1 MSITNSTTTTMKFT
15 HFNLPNPIYPTLSF
29 KISNLAFICVHSRCR
44 STAVDTRTEPFERS
58 RAAEWNVRQVPHP
71 NHLSD
76 SNSGL
81 ICRRTVEIAG
91 WVNILLA
98 ICACGPGIWPPR
110 FWKKYSKKGRPIAVR
125 QLMTNGSTNKPSKD
139 NIVQESFYNVVG
151 SISQNS
157 INLLS
162 TRASKMTSGWVN
174 PVPESD

>member
-1 MSITNSTTTTMKFT
+1 MVDYLMSITNSTTTTMKFT

-58 RAAEWNVRQVPHP
+58 RAAVWNVRQVPHP

-110 FWKKYSKKGRPIAVR
+110 FWFLKKVLEKRS
-125 QLMTNGSTNKPSKD
+125 SD
-139 NIVQESFYNVVG
+139 
-151 SISQNS
+151 
-157 INLLS
+157 
-162 TRASKMTSGWVN
+162 SGPAIDDQWLYKQT
-174 PVPESD
+174 EQG